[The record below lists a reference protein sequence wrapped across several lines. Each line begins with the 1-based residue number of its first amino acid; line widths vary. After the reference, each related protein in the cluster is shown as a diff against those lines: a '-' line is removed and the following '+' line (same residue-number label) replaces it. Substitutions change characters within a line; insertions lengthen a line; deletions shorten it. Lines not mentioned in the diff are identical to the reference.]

1 MRNNS
6 HESYFGS
13 YFYGKK
19 QQLLSC
25 KAPEGTGDRAFLND
39 LFKIMSF
46 CNSGLSY
53 RHVE

>member
-13 YFYGKK
+13 YFYGKY

-25 KAPEGTGDRAFLND
+25 KAPEGTEDRAFLND
-39 LFKIMSF
+39 LCFQDYELLQF
-46 CNSGLSY
+46 QD
-53 RHVE
+53 